1 MNSQNEIPLFLIKI
15 NNLFINNQIKIN
27 KYLFINIYNI
37 LYNIN
42 KINICTYKKSN
53 IIYKKILNYPK
64 MYLNFN
70 KKRNFNKNLFYWN
83 FENYIIINIYIIY
96 IYYYI

>member
-1 MNSQNEIPLFLIKI
+1 
-15 NNLFINNQIKIN
+15 
-27 KYLFINIYNI
+27 
-37 LYNIN
+37 
-42 KINICTYKKSN
+42 
-53 IIYKKILNYPK
+53 

-96 IYYYI
+96 IYYYIY